1 VGLVQNAIEEAGIAT
16 VSITMV
22 PYISIATGVPRTLYV
37 RFPYGDPFGE
47 PGDAIRQRE
56 ILQAA
61 LHWLYDAPGP
71 NQLFRLRV
79 NWRRSRLDASRRQR
93 TSSND

>member
-1 VGLVQNAIEEAGIAT
+1 VGLLQTAIEASGIAT

-47 PGDAIRQRE
+47 PGDVARQRE
-56 ILQAA
+56 VLTAA
-61 LHWLYDAPGP
+61 LQWLYDAPAP
-71 NQLFRLRV
+71 NQLFKLSAS
-79 NWRRSRLDASRRQR
+79 WRRSTRR
-93 TSSND
+93 